1 MKNHRVTGLV
11 EVQSEDCGILWN
23 HGISWPQTMWSDVKR
38 CEATWDGLQHV
49 KSGMVAIPSDP
60 HQDLSWKMAI
70 WPTARPWSA
79 APRGPRGPRTSE
91 QKGQGHFEK
100 DIARHYGNIT
110 PKIRTKVTK
119 LLGLECLECFEWEFR
134 FRFTVIHQVVS
145 SGNEFS
151 GSQRAGIWHLD
162 LQRSVPRGAQD
173 STGRHR
179 HLSYW
184 SPVSAVGIRR
194 NGNGRCEW
202 PAVGSWYEGVG
213 VPRFAGT
220 EHMQSD
226 TSSLAVAPDLW
237 QLIYWMLEAV
247 GNCWELLETV
257 GNFFKCSH
265 VDSNQLLV
273 SVSADFKH
281 HCD

>member
-179 HLSYW
+179 TAPA
-184 SPVSAVGIRR
+184 PVVLESRICRWHPQEWKWPVRMAGGWILVWGGRGAKVCWHWAHAVGHIIL
-194 NGNGRCEW
+194 
-202 PAVGSWYEGVG
+202 GS
-213 VPRFAGT
+213 GT
-220 EHMQSD
+220 
-226 TSSLAVAPDLW
+226 W
-237 QLIYWMLEAV
+237 
-247 GNCWELLETV
+247 
-257 GNFFKCSH
+257 
-265 VDSNQLLV
+265 
-273 SVSADFKH
+273 
-281 HCD
+281 